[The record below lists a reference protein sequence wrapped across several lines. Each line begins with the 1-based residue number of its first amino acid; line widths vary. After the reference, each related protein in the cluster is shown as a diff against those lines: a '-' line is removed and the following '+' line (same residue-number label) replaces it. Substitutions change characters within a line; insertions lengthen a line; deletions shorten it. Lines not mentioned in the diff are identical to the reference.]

1 MGMPRLPLAFLLA
14 LSLGAQAP
22 RPVPRPVI
30 VELFTSEG
38 CSSCPPS
45 DEVLRRLE
53 AQPPPGVEVIALG
66 FHVDYWDHLGW
77 KDRFSDAAFTARQ
90 TVYAHAFHQ
99 SSVYTPEM
107 VVDGRIGFVG
117 RKEATVLEVLQEAA
131 KQPTVPIAL
140 KMDDGAL
147 DIHLPDPA
155 ALKGA
160 KLWLAITEDGL
171 GDVVMAGENEG
182 RRLLHAAV
190 VRRLQPLGVPQDAA
204 VPLELPSA
212 WRRKQLH
219 AVVFAQDEASLVILG
234 AASVALK

>member
-1 MGMPRLPLAFLLA
+1 MWRFSLGFLLA
-14 LSLGAQAP
+14 LGLSAQAP
-22 RPVPRPVI
+22 RPVL

-45 DEVLRRLE
+45 DEVLRQLE
-53 AQPPPGVEVIALG
+53 AQSPPGVEVIALG
-66 FHVDYWDHLGW
+66 LHVDYWDHLGW

-107 VVDGRIGFVG
+107 VVDGRVGFVG
-117 RKEATVLEVLQEAA
+117 STEGTVLEVIREAA
-131 KQPTVPIAL
+131 KQPTVPIEL
-140 KMDDGAL
+140 KVNDGAL
-147 DIHLPDPA
+147 NIHLPDLS
-155 ALKGA
+155 ALQGA

-171 GDVVMAGENEG
+171 SSVVQSGENGG

-190 VRRLQPLGVPQDAA
+190 TRRLQALGIPRDATL
-204 VPLELPSA
+204 PLEFPSA
-212 WRRKQLH
+212 WHRHHLH

-234 AASVALK
+234 AASIALK